1 MGTLFAF
8 NEGERRIAVP
18 ISEAI
23 DYKMILTYR
32 SSRSCND
39 NRANKINR
47 SSLYIVHVPE
57 RCQLKTLVTTMLIQQ
72 IAGQGLPK
80 VNVDSTTQVILTV
93 KRVVLFEL
101 VSEHPKMFLWQG
113 SITNQKVTLH

>member
-1 MGTLFAF
+1 
-8 NEGERRIAVP
+8 
-18 ISEAI
+18 
-23 DYKMILTYR
+23 
-32 SSRSCND
+32 
-39 NRANKINR
+39 
-47 SSLYIVHVPE
+47 
-57 RCQLKTLVTTMLIQQ
+57 MLIQQ